1 MSAGKELDWR
11 GYAVK
16 EQKSFSFSLVSFEP
30 KKMNDLDVDIA
41 IEACGVCSSDTHTL
55 DGTWGD
61 ISILPL
67 IPGHEAAG
75 VVKSIGSKVS
85 KFKVGDRVG
94 VGAQVWS
101 CGECA
106 PCKSQNRN
114 YCVKMV
120 DTYNAEYPNSEGIA
134 HGGYAGAIRVRE
146 DWVFKLPDE
155 IDFKSAGPLQCAGI
169 TVYSPL
175 KRNGCGPG
183 KKVAIAGIGGLGH
196 LAVQFAKALGAEVT
210 AFTHQQDKV
219 EDVKKMGADEV
230 VVTDKEGKFAE
241 KLAGTFDLVLSTIDS
256 ADAVL
261 VGAFASMLKV
271 NKPMAIVG
279 LSGKPLPDFAPGLL
293 MANGAFLGV
302 SHIGD
307 PSESEEML
315 QVAAKHNVRPW
326 LEEHPM
332 KDAGKANKRVQENSV
347 RYRGVLIR
355 DF

>member
-1 MSAGKELDWR
+1 MPGKELDWR

-16 EQKSFSFSLVSFEP
+16 KDESFDFELIKFEP
-30 KKMNDLDVDIA
+30 KKQTGYDVDIA
-41 IEACGVCSSDTHTL
+41 IEACGVCSSDTHTMN
-55 DGTWGD
+55 GTWGK
-61 ISILPL
+61 INILPL

-75 VVKSIGSKVS
+75 YVKAIGDKVT

-106 PCKSQNRN
+106 PCKSQSRN

-120 DTYNAEYPNSEGIA
+120 DTYNAEYPDGSGTA
-134 HGGYAGAIRVRE
+134 HGGYSGAIRVPE
-146 DWVFKLPDE
+146 EWTFKLPDE
-155 IDFKSAGPLQCAGI
+155 IEFKHAGPLQCAGV

-183 KKVAIAGIGGLGH
+183 KKVGIIGIGGLGH
-196 LAVQFAKALGAEVT
+196 LAVQFAKAMGAEVT
-210 AFTHQQDKV
+210 AFTHQDDKV
-219 EDVKKMGADEV
+219 EDVKKMGASEV

-241 KLAGTFDLVLSTIDS
+241 KYALTFDLLLSTVDTAEAIT
-256 ADAVL
+256 L
-261 VGAFASMLKV
+261 GAFCSMLKV
-271 NKPMAIVG
+271 NKPLAIVG
-279 LSGKPLPDFAPGLL
+279 LPGKAVPDFTVGVMMP
-293 MANGAFLGV
+293 NGSYIGT

-307 PSESEEML
+307 PAESVEML
-315 QVAAKHNVRPW
+315 QIAAKHNVRPW
-326 LEEHPM
+326 LEERPM
-332 KDAGKANKRVQENSV
+332 KDAGLANQRVHDNKV